1 MSISFGHHRTS
12 PVRHILGLRLLLC
25 HLLVLI
31 IGLRGG
37 AGAADGEDGAAPVAE
52 AFERLVAKLQEQYPD
67 RDSVQQ
73 SYRDVEALLGEF
85 IQANPASKKLAEAR
99 ALCAE
104 VLLLGGDRV
113 GAVKHWTLM
122 SVNSEDPEG
131 QARGL
136 YLLAA
141 DCFLRDETDKAQRH
155 FSRLTGVFPR
165 SAWATRSKSSMRY
178 LAIQTSRSM
187 PAFEV
192 TVKRGGKK
200 AKLNPTN
207 LAGKVTLVHF
217 WRSDTANHG
226 AFIETLGRNPD
237 SSLEQAFKE
246 YPVLRGKVVIFGVN
260 LDTERKIFEAA
271 RDRWKI
277 PWPQVH
283 DGKGFE
289 TPLARTL
296 GIPRS
301 PHWLVLGPAGRVWYL
316 GADLDKFYAYASE
329 ALKRHRI
336 ALEKKKKK

>member
-1 MSISFGHHRTS
+1 MSISFGHQCSS
-12 PVRHILGLRLLLC
+12 PVRHIFGQRLLLC
-25 HLLVLI
+25 HLALLI
-31 IGLRGG
+31 IGLPGR
-37 AGAADGEDGAAPVAE
+37 AGAEDDADATAPSAD
-52 AFERLVAKLQEQYPD
+52 AFELLVGSLQKQYPD

-73 SYRDVEALLGEF
+73 SYREVAARLEEF
-85 IQANPASKKLAEAR
+85 IKANQASEKLAEAR
-99 ALCAE
+99 SLCAE
-104 VLLLGGDRV
+104 VLLIGGDRA
-113 GAVKHWTLM
+113 GAVRHWTSM
-122 SVNSEDPEG
+122 SVNADDPEG

-141 DCFLRDETDKAQRH
+141 DCFLRDETEKAQRH
-155 FSRLTGVFPR
+155 FSRLTGVFPK
-165 SAWATRSKSSMRY
+165 SDWAVRAKSSMRY
-178 LAIQTSRSM
+178 LALKESRNM

-200 AKLNPTN
+200 AKLNLSN

-237 SSLEQAFKE
+237 SSLEQAIKK

-260 LDTERKIFEAA
+260 LDKEKKLFEEARER
-271 RDRWKI
+271 WNI
-277 PWPQVH
+277 PWAQVH

-289 TPLARTL
+289 TPFAKTL

-316 GADLDKFYAYASE
+316 GPDLNKFYSYASE

>member
-1 MSISFGHHRTS
+1 MSISFGRHHPS
-12 PVRHILGLRLLLC
+12 LVRHIFGLCLLLC
-25 HLLVLI
+25 HLTVLI

-37 AGAADGEDGAAPVAE
+37 AGAAAGAFGAAPPADS
-52 AFERLVAKLQEQYPD
+52 FELLLGSLQKQYPD

-73 SYRDVEALLGEF
+73 SYRDVAARLEEF
-85 IQANPASKKLAEAR
+85 IKANQASEKLAEAR
-99 ALCAE
+99 SLCAE
-104 VLLLGGDRV
+104 VLLIGGDRA
-113 GAVKHWTLM
+113 GAVRHWTAM
-122 SVNSEDPEG
+122 SVNADDPEG

-141 DCFLRDETDKAQRH
+141 DCFLREETEKAQRH

-165 SAWATRSKSSMRY
+165 SDWAARAKSSMRY
-178 LAIQTSRSM
+178 LVLQGSRTM

-192 TVKRGGKK
+192 TVKRAGKK
-200 AKLNPTN
+200 AKLNLSN

-226 AFIETLGRNPD
+226 AFIETLGRNSD
-237 SSLEQAFKE
+237 SSLEQAIKK

-260 LDTERKIFEAA
+260 LDTEKKLFEEA
-271 RDRWKI
+271 RDGWKI
-277 PWPQVH
+277 PWAQVH

>member
-12 PVRHILGLRLLLC
+12 PVRHIFGLRLLLC

-37 AGAADGEDGAAPVAE
+37 AGAADGEDGAAPVAD
-52 AFERLVAKLQEQYPD
+52 AFELLAAKLQKQYPD

-73 SYRDVEALLGEF
+73 AYREVEARLQEF

-104 VLLLGGDRV
+104 VLLLGGDRA

-155 FSRLTGVFPR
+155 FSRLTGVFPKSDW
-165 SAWATRSKSSMRY
+165 SARAKSSMRY
-178 LAIQTSRSM
+178 LAIQDSRSM

-237 SSLEQAFKE
+237 SSLEQAVKE
-246 YPVLRGKVVIFGVN
+246 YPVLRGKVGIFGVN